1 MARRI
6 AWLVAATT
14 SAVVVAFIVPLCFLV
29 ANLAQDRATT
39 RAREQAQSVATLVAT
54 VDDPA
59 TLSRTVADLSARGPE
74 VLVVETDQTVLGS
87 DDPLDPA
94 TTTAVARARRDQAAF
109 TVDQD
114 DGLDA
119 VVPVA
124 TARGLDVVVAS
135 VPSEELREGV
145 WGAWATIV
153 TLGLGLVAL
162 SVAVAVRLGR
172 RTSVPV
178 TEVAAVAH
186 RLREGDSTARAVPG
200 GPPETAELGR
210 ALNAL
215 ADRIHELVAAE
226 REHVADLGHRLRT
239 PVTALRLDTDLVEDE
254 EVARRLRGHVDN
266 LQRSID
272 DVVHEA
278 RRAVRDELPAS
289 TEVAPVVADRVE
301 FWQPLA
307 EDQGRHVELVVEVLT
322 PGGSPLV
329 GLAEDDLGELVD
341 TLLDNVFAHTPDG
354 TDAQVLVRTGG
365 DEVVVVVE
373 DAGPGLPQPWL
384 GRGHSA
390 GGSTGLGLAIVHRIA
405 DGAGGSVDLGASRL
419 GGLRVTVHLP
429 VQQGTSDAP
438 HVTRATGDEDRPV

>member
-29 ANLAQDRATT
+29 ANLAEDRGTT

-54 VDDPA
+54 LDDTA
-59 TLSRTVADLSARGPE
+59 TLSRTVADLSSRGPQ
-74 VLVVETDQTVLGS
+74 VVVVEPGGTVLGS
-87 DDPLDPA
+87 QEPLQADSA
-94 TTTAVARARRDQAAF
+94 AAVERARTEQAAF
-109 TVDQD
+109 TVGQD
-114 DGLDA
+114 HGLDA
-119 VVPVA
+119 VVPVV
-124 TARGLDVVVAS
+124 TARGLEVVVAS
-135 VPSEELREGV
+135 VPTSELRAGV
-145 WGAWATIV
+145 AGAWATIV
-153 TLGLGLVAL
+153 ALGLGLVAL
-162 SVAVAVRLGR
+162 SVAVAFRLGK

-178 TEVAAVAH
+178 TDVAEVAH

-239 PVTALRLDTDLVEDE
+239 PVTALRLDTDLVEDD
-254 EVARRLRGHVDN
+254 EVARRLRGHVED

-278 RRAVRDELPAS
+278 RRSVRDELPGS
-289 TEVAPVVADRVE
+289 TEVAPVVADRVA
-301 FWQPLA
+301 FWLPLA
-307 EDQGRHVELVVEVLT
+307 EDQGRRLDLVVELRT
-322 PGGSPLV
+322 PGGSPQV
-329 GLAEDDLGELVD
+329 ALAPDDLGELVD

-354 TDAQVLVRTGG
+354 TDARVVVRTRAE
-365 DEVVVVVE
+365 EVLVVVE
-373 DAGPGLPQPWL
+373 DAGPGMPQPYL

-390 GGSTGLGLAIVHRIA
+390 AGSTGLGLAIVHRIA
-405 DGAGGSVDLGASRL
+405 DGAGGSVDLGPSAPRRAVRHRAPAGAGAP
-419 GGLRVTVHLP
+419 GGPAPRR
-429 VQQGTSDAP
+429 QADAG
-438 HVTRATGDEDRPV
+438 R